1 MGTKARILTG
11 LILLGIIDTVTPLP
25 VLGVLLIYVVLNKP
39 AWFRGYVGE
48 IYGES

>member
-11 LILLGIIDTVTPLP
+11 LIPMCVVDTVTPFP
-25 VLGVLLIYVVLNKP
+25 ILGVLLIYVILSKP
-39 AWFRGYVGE
+39 AWFRDYVKE